1 MAEAYSSLDTL
12 RGSGTPLLAKMALG
26 MISQELSSDPKAR
39 AAFTRDPTGFIRQ
52 YYGAAAS
59 PNEEQFF
66 QAWLRFTRMAI
77 AAVAAAGA
85 VTAPKCSMGRRRS
98 LPVWRKARFARRRNR
113 NRIFCPAKRR
123 KCRFML
129 KRVVP

>member
-52 YYGAAAS
+52 YYGSAAS

-66 QAWLRFTRMAI
+66 
-77 AAVAAAGA
+77 
-85 VTAPKCSMGRRRS
+85 RS
-98 LPVWRKARFARRRNR
+98 LANHTSLDAATATEPSAPPKDVSVGSCSRGLSHDRFLSGTQ
-113 NRIFCPAKRR
+113 RI
-123 KCRFML
+123 L
-129 KRVVP
+129 

>member
-26 MISQELSSDPKAR
+26 MISQELISDPKAR

-52 YYGAAAS
+52 YYGSAAS

-66 QAWLRFTRMAI
+66 
-77 AAVAAAGA
+77 
-85 VTAPKCSMGRRRS
+85 RS
-98 LPVWRKARFARRRNR
+98 L
-113 NRIFCPAKRR
+113 AKIYENGN
-123 KCRFML
+123 CCGGGCGCGHSAEM
-129 KRVVP
+129 

>member
-52 YYGAAAS
+52 YYGSAAS

-66 QAWLRFTRMAI
+66 
-77 AAVAAAGA
+77 
-85 VTAPKCSMGRRRS
+85 RS
-98 LPVWRKARFARRRNR
+98 L
-113 NRIFCPAKRR
+113 AKIYENGN
-123 KCRFML
+123 CCGGGCGGGHSAEM
-129 KRVVP
+129 